1 MTSASS
7 MAGIRFAE
15 DIARQ
20 RKDTICRLGQPVRIS
35 VDVWPSEEEGGLIVL
50 SLTPLANFLH
60 LVADPDACIREYGP
74 YHVSLCQRALATE
87 EELDKLRQELDGKE
101 STLPIAYVSGEG
113 CMELGACSITEGLA
127 RELHDREGAWYRDRP
142 MHISG

>member
-1 MTSASS
+1 

-101 STLPIAYVSGEG
+101 TTLPIAYVSGEG

>member
-20 RKDTICRLGQPVRIS
+20 RKDAICRTGQPVRIS
-35 VDVWPSEEEGGLIVL
+35 VDVWGQDEGGLIVL
-50 SLTPLANFLH
+50 SLTPLNDFIH
-60 LVADPDACIREYGP
+60 LVADPDACIREYGS

>member
-7 MAGIRFAE
+7 MAGIRFAD

-101 STLPIAYVSGEG
+101 TTLPIAYVSGEG
-113 CMELGACSITEGLA
+113 CMELGACSLTKGLA

>member
-1 MTSASS
+1 

-101 STLPIAYVSGEG
+101 TTLPIAYVSGEG
-113 CMELGACSITEGLA
+113 CMELGACSLTKGLA